1 MKTIKFI
8 LGMLLL
14 PLLFT
19 ACSDDEAGEPNITA
33 DEFVQVAK
41 RTAKVTYDGTYYV
54 LTEYVEGAAT
64 EWGITPC
71 VFIVDREEDAAK
83 VKALGDV
90 TDVVF
95 AGTGQITDYRPAD
108 TDASKK
114 HYMILLT
121 SISKK

>member
-54 LTEYVEGAAT
+54 LTEGAAT

-95 AGTGQITDYRPAD
+95 AGIGQITDYRPAD

>member
-41 RTAKVTYDGTYYV
+41 RTAKVTYDGT
-54 LTEYVEGAAT
+54 
-64 EWGITPC
+64 
-71 VFIVDREEDAAK
+71 
-83 VKALGDV
+83 
-90 TDVVF
+90 
-95 AGTGQITDYRPAD
+95 
-108 TDASKK
+108 
-114 HYMILLT
+114 
-121 SISKK
+121 

>member
-1 MKTIKFI
+1 MKNIRYI
-8 LGMLLL
+8 LGVLLL
-14 PLLFT
+14 PFLFI
-19 ACSDDEAGEPNITA
+19 ACSDDEIGVPNITA
-33 DEFVQVAK
+33 DEFVQVAN
-41 RTAKVTYDGTYYV
+41 RTAKVTHDGTYYI

-90 TDVVF
+90 TDVIF
-95 AGTGQITDYRPAD
+95 AGTGQKTKYQPTGTDNNK
-108 TDASKK
+108 T

-121 SISKK
+121 SIKKK